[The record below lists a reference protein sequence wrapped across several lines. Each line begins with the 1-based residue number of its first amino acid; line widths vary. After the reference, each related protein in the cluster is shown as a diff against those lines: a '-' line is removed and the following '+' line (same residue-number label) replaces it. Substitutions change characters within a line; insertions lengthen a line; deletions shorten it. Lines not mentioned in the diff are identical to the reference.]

1 MFKLKIL
8 LAILPIIA
16 LFSSCLTGLHQLV
29 TYDKVT
35 ADNRVVGTWQQD
47 NSTML
52 KIESLATSDFAKSI
66 TGAKVEK
73 EEINIGFSSREDS
86 VLYSNSY
93 LVQFTK
99 KGYTY
104 YMAASLMT
112 LNGEIFADILPAGV
126 APLMPPASKDIN
138 DLFSGI
144 GYTPSHTIA
153 KISIKENSL
162 QVKFLNGDFIKNQ
175 LSKGVMA
182 VKYEN
187 DPLFNTTLVT
197 ASSAELERF
206 ITKYGND
213 ERLYSAENTITLKKI

>member
-66 TGAKVEK
+66 TRAKVEK
-73 EEINIGFSSREDS
+73 EEINIGFSSKEDS
-86 VLYSNSY
+86 ILYSNSY
-93 LVQFTK
+93 LLQFTK

-126 APLMPPASKDIN
+126 APLMPPASKDIKRPFQWHR
-138 DLFSGI
+138 L
-144 GYTPSHTIA
+144 YAIA
-153 KISIKENSL
+153 YYC
-162 QVKFLNGDFIKNQ
+162 KNQ
-175 LSKGVMA
+175 HKRKFVAGEIS
-182 VKYEN
+182 
-187 DPLFNTTLVT
+187 
-197 ASSAELERF
+197 
-206 ITKYGND
+206 
-213 ERLYSAENTITLKKI
+213 